1 MEEELLMWCPHCE
14 DMEDVGPGLCCVE
27 CGTPMVIKHS
37 YATNMIQ
44 SLRKAERQRDELR
57 KSLQGANAS
66 LRSVKEAILEIEQ
79 DGCKQEHLKK
89 LHEALL

>member
-1 MEEELLMWCPHCE
+1 
-14 DMEDVGPGLCCVE
+14 
-27 CGTPMVIKHS
+27 
-37 YATNMIQ
+37 MIQ